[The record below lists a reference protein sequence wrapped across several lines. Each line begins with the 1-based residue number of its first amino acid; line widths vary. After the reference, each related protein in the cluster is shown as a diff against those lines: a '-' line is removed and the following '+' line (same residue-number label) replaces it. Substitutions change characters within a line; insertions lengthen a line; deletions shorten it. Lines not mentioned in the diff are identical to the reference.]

1 MAFTY
6 TWEVTGL
13 RKRDQVNSEGATLPG
28 AVVQTY
34 WKVTGTD
41 ADGNTGEFSGATPFT
56 AEEVP
61 AGEFTAFESLT
72 EETVLSW
79 IRAVVEGDLPYKQH
93 IDERIAHQIDQE
105 QEEDVN
111 EMPWGGPV
119 TPPPPVADEPDP
131 APEPEAE

>member
-13 RKRDQVNSEGATLPG
+13 RKRDQVNSEGATLSG

-56 AEEVP
+56 AENVP

-72 EETVLSW
+72 EETVLGW
-79 IRAVVEGDLPYKQH
+79 IRSVVEGDLPYKEH
-93 IDERIAHQIDQE
+93 IDERIAHQIDQTL
-105 QEEDVN
+105 EEDA
-111 EMPWGGPV
+111 EMPWGGSV
-119 TPPPPVADEPDP
+119 TPTPPAVDEP
-131 APEPEAE
+131 APEPAEGE